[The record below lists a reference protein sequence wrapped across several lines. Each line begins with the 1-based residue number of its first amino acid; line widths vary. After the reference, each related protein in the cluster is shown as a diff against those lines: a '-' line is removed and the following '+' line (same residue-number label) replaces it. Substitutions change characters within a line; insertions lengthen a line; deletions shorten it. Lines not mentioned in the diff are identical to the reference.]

1 MSSRSRPWS
10 ILTVTFLL
18 AAGFVSDASPA
29 SIASDKEIRQYIT
42 ALQHL
47 PENELPRAELEIDPG
62 SRSPWRISRDEAV
75 EDAERFFQL
84 LQHGWCGYEY
94 FRAGVGK
101 EADAVDPFT
110 MAQQAVLARLK
121 EKERWSPGA
130 LADLIHSKL
139 AFVSDCHLKLGKK
152 TFCQRHEFWFD
163 PHLELHEEGGEY
175 RFTLDDVSHLL
186 LKVDGASPAPHLF
199 PSVNAAGEAIHL
211 LGVLSPGEP
220 EPLVVTARSAGDEVR
235 LRRSLA
241 RSDFRRWE
249 RFAEERIGGIAVV
262 RIRAFADYYGREL
275 EAIVNRAESYRGEPY
290 VILDIRDNG
299 GGNTRWPR
307 QWIYSFTGHSPSL
320 KQALTELV
328 SRTSMTGRANLFALM
343 LESYREQERPP
354 VQADFERFQAEA
366 ARFDDPGAKPYWSH
380 VAIPYID
387 PIPNETTLIVIQ
399 DRRVASAG
407 EGVVS
412 FLMNQVENVVFVGE
426 NTMGALT
433 FGQLS
438 AHRLPHSNLLA
449 YLPIKLNVPLDMEI
463 REARGFAPDY
473 WVPAQQALNHAVAAA
488 RAGTIP
494 SQVPLPAGYF
504 DVAFVPE
511 RPIPSWYP
519 GKRDF
524 VLGAVFLVAGFVFGV
539 VNRKRDRT
547 NFLIAGAVALAIGA
561 GYVFFTSSAGYLLG
575 AVGLSYLFIGLAKR
589 RRGRKVASLTR
600 RRRLG

>member
-1 MSSRSRPWS
+1 MTSRCRPWS
-10 ILTVTFLL
+10 ILAVSFLF
-18 AAGFVSDASPA
+18 AAGFVSDASTSSKP
-29 SIASDKEIRQYIT
+29 SDKEIRQYLA

-47 PENELPRAELEIDPG
+47 PENELPRAELEIDLG
-62 SRSPWRISRDEAV
+62 ARSPWRISRDEAV
-75 EDAERFFQL
+75 EDAERFFRL
-84 LQHGWCGYEY
+84 LRHGWCGYAY
-94 FRAGVGK
+94 FRADVDK
-101 EADAVDPFT
+101 EAAAVDPFG
-110 MAQQAVLARLK
+110 MAQQAVIARLK
-121 EKERWSPGA
+121 EKDHWSPGA

-152 TFCQRHEFWFD
+152 TFCQRQEFWFD
-163 PHLELHEEGGEY
+163 PHLEFHEEGGEY
-175 RFTLDDVSHLL
+175 RFTLDGAEYLL
-186 LKVDGASPAPHLF
+186 VKVDGASPAPHLF
-199 PSVNAAGEAIHL
+199 PSVSAAGEAIHL
-211 LGVLSPGEP
+211 MGALSPGEP
-220 EPLVVTARSAGDEVR
+220 EPLVVTARRDGDEVQ

-241 RSDFRRWE
+241 QSDFRSRE
-249 RFAEERIGGIAVV
+249 RFAEERIGGIPVV
-262 RIRAFADYYGREL
+262 RLRSFADYYGREL
-275 EAIVNRAESYRGEPY
+275 EAIVDSAEKYRGEPY
-290 VILDIRDNG
+290 VILDIRGNG

-307 QWIYSFTGHSPSL
+307 QWLYSFTGHSPSL

-354 VQADFERFQAEA
+354 VQADFERFHAEA
-366 ARFDDPGAKPYWSH
+366 ARFDDPAVKPYWSH
-380 VAIPYID
+380 VTIPPID

-407 EGVVS
+407 ESVVS
-412 FLMNQVENVVFVGE
+412 YLMNQVENVVFVGE

-494 SQVPLPAGYF
+494 SDVPLPAGYF
-504 DVAFVPE
+504 DDPFVPE

-524 VLGAVFLVAGFVFGV
+524 VLGVVFLVAGSVLGV
-539 VNRKRDRT
+539 VNRKRDHT
-547 NFLIAGAVALAIGA
+547 NFLIAGAVFLAVGA
-561 GYVFFTSSAGYLLG
+561 GYVFFSSSAGYLLG
-575 AVGLSYLFIGLAKR
+575 AVGLSYLFIGIAKR
-589 RRGRKVASLTR
+589 TKKK
-600 RRRLG
+600 